1 MTKPFTIA
9 VTGATGFLGGHII
22 RAAREKGHH
31 VRALVRHPRPL
42 DTDDGLRW
50 ITGTL
55 EDQVGLAELV
65 SGADVVVH
73 AAGAIKALNRDAF
86 FRVNR
91 DGTRAVAEAAVQ
103 ADVKRFVLV
112 SSLAA
117 REEKLSPYAASK
129 RAAEMVVNEYAQ
141 KFNTVILRPPAI
153 YGPGDRETVRLFQ
166 MAVNGFMIAPG
177 PADTCM
183 SLIHVGDVAEAV
195 LVCCQGDQGSAPLE
209 IDDGQVG
216 GYSWQDLA
224 DAAERGVGRPA
235 RLVYLPNIFL
245 WAMGCI
251 GSLKALLIRS
261 PAMLTIGKVPELLHR
276 DWVAEGP
283 RPEGWQPKW
292 GLEAGFKDAIDWYCS
307 QNVLKRYF

>member
-22 RAAREKGHH
+22 RAALAQGHCI
-31 VRALVRHPRPL
+31 RALSRKPNSDKSSDV
-42 DTDDGLRW
+42 TW
-50 ITGTL
+50 VTGTL
-55 EDQVGLAELV
+55 EDQAALSELV

-91 DGTRAVAEAAVQ
+91 DGTRAVADAAAQ
-103 ADVKRFVLV
+103 AGVKRFILV

-129 RAAEMVVNEYAQ
+129 RAAEMVVDEYAPQ
-141 KFNTVILRPPAI
+141 FDAVILRPPAI

-177 PADTCM
+177 PADARM
-183 SLIHVGDVAEAV
+183 SLIHVGDVADAV
-195 LVCCQGDQGSAPLE
+195 LACCQGDQGRAPLE
-209 IDDGQVG
+209 IDDGQAG

-224 DAAERGVGRPA
+224 DAAAKGVDRPA
-235 RLVYLPNIFL
+235 KLIHLPNIFV
-245 WAMGCI
+245 WVMGFM
-251 GSLKALLIRS
+251 GSLKALLTRS
-261 PAMLTIGKVPELLHR
+261 PAMLTLGKAPELLHR

-283 RPEGWQPKW
+283 RPEGWQPHW
-292 GLEAGFKDAIDWYCS
+292 GLEAGFKDAIDWYYS

>member
-1 MTKPFTIA
+1 MIKSLTIA

-22 RAAREKGHH
+22 SAALAQGHCI
-31 VRALVRHPRPL
+31 RALSRKPNSDKSSNV
-42 DTDDGLRW
+42 TW
-50 ITGTL
+50 VTGTL
-55 EDQVGLAELV
+55 EDQAALSELA

-91 DGTRAVAEAAVQ
+91 DGTRAVADAAVQ
-103 ADVKRFVLV
+103 AGVKRFVLV

-129 RAAEMVVNEYAQ
+129 RAAEMVVDEYAQ
-141 KFNTVILRPPAI
+141 QLDTVILRPPAI

-177 PADTCM
+177 PANARM
-183 SLIHVGDVAEAV
+183 SLIHVGDVADAV
-195 LVCCQGDQGSAPLE
+195 LACCQGGQIRTPLE
-209 IDDGQVG
+209 IDDGQAG

-224 DAAERGVGRPA
+224 DAAAKGVDRPA
-235 RLVYLPNIFL
+235 KLVHLPNIFV
-245 WAMGCI
+245 WVMGFM
-251 GSLKALLIRS
+251 GSLKALLTRS
-261 PAMLTIGKVPELLHR
+261 PAMLTLGKAPELLHG

-283 RPEGWQPKW
+283 RPEGWQPNW